1 MGLLKYVKTQ
11 INKLDDSSISLFRS
25 VLTDIECL
33 RKKGKTINNDIG
45 TYMHNV
51 KDIFNVV
58 IRSCSDNTT
67 IRESIDK
74 NSSFNAMSST
84 LMKSLHA
91 LLYSQC

>member
-11 INKLDDSSISLFRS
+11 INKLDDSSTSLFRS

-67 IRESIDK
+67 VRESIDK
-74 NSSFNAMSST
+74 NSSFNDTYRKRIFIVLVLNST
-84 LMKSLHA
+84 
-91 LLYSQC
+91 